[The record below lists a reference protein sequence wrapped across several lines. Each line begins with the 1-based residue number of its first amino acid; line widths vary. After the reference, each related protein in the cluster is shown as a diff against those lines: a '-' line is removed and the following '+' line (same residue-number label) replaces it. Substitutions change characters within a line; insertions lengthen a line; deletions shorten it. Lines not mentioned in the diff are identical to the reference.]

1 MRSPQMSETKSIA
14 FRMIFL
20 ANQAMQKANTIA
32 SHSAP
37 GQLAGYMFQPERA
50 LFHLAVAGRGSVV
63 GIETLDDVAVI
74 NQQGRVIREQDKHY
88 TSRRAPLSDRS
99 KELWN
104 SLHIWLSAIT
114 NEGLDLE
121 KTEFHLVTN
130 SVVSTGLIYD
140 LIELDGVTADVD
152 WKKFVKKLRDAGTT
166 PTKQLKPL
174 IEGVLGHSD
183 KTLIA
188 FAKRI
193 RVTDGTRGS
202 FGSALRG
209 KIADAL
215 LLETASVE
223 DVLNGLLGWI
233 HDTTLLL
240 IRNGKPAWFSWEDFG
255 ERYRRELFAHCD
267 RKFFRE
273 TAAAEIPVTD
283 EDRDKYRQN
292 VFVKQLLWLGLPDD
306 DEQLIE
312 AIDDVYRSITETI
325 RLTKKGVVTPNDFNA
340 FDERLIEK
348 WKALRRS
355 HTPKPLP
362 PDEKSLQDV
371 GKAVL
376 NQAMDHREML
386 AGQPTQEWYLTRGAF
401 HKLADEPRV
410 GWHPNFQQKHAKF
423 TETEAKHDA
432 DNRS

>member
-1 MRSPQMSETKSIA
+1 
-14 FRMIFL
+14 
-20 ANQAMQKANTIA
+20 MQKSNTIV
-32 SHSAP
+32 SHAAP
-37 GQLAGYMFQPERA
+37 GQLAGYQFQPERA
-50 LFHLAVAGRGSVV
+50 LFHLAVAGRGSMVC
-63 GIETLDDVAVI
+63 IETLDDVAVVD
-74 NQQGRVIREQDKHY
+74 QQGRVIREQDKHY
-88 TSRRAPLSDRS
+88 TSKRAPLSDRS

-104 SLHIWLSAIT
+104 SLHIWLSAIA

-130 SVVSTGLIYD
+130 RVVSTGLIHD
-140 LIELDGVTADVD
+140 LIRLENITANTE
-152 WKKFVKKLRDAGTT
+152 WQKFVKKLRNAGAN

-174 IEGVLGHSD
+174 VEGVLKNSD
-183 KTLIA
+183 ADLVA

-193 RVTDGTRGS
+193 KVTDGAQGS
-202 FGSALRG
+202 FGRALRG
-209 KIADAL
+209 KIADKL
-215 LLETASVE
+215 HLEAESVE

-240 IRNGKPAWFSWEDFG
+240 IRNGQPAWFSWEDFC

-267 RKFFRE
+267 RHFFRE

-283 EDRDKYRQN
+283 KDRDKYRQN
-292 VFVKQLLWLGLPDD
+292 VFVKQLLWLGLPED
-306 DEQLIE
+306 DEQFIE
-312 AIDDVYRSITETI
+312 AIDNVYRSITETI

-348 WKALRRS
+348 WKSLRRS
-355 HTPKPLP
+355 HVPKPLP
-362 PDEKSLQDV
+362 PDEESLQNV

-386 AGQPTQEWYLTRGAF
+386 AGQSTQEWYLTRGAF
-401 HKLADEPRV
+401 HKLADDPRL
-410 GWHPNFQQKHAKF
+410 GWHPNYQQKHAKLI
-423 TETEAKHDA
+423 ETEAKHDA